1 MTLPAGVCVSAC
13 GLSIIIG
20 GGGFVV
26 GWNPGG
32 SLLVIVNILVNGIVL
47 VNRIGGG
54 QLVNGIVLVII
65 GILLVI
71 IIGGQFVRIG
81 EMLVFIIGG
90 PAKIPCSSH
99 FSEPVTLPFTTVH
112 SSLNVPSPATGA
124 CSLVVPCPV
133 ILLLIRNVIEWD
145 STVLRPSK

>member
-112 SSLNVPSPATGA
+112 SSLNVP
-124 CSLVVPCPV
+124 
-133 ILLLIRNVIEWD
+133 
-145 STVLRPSK
+145 